1 MGLTK
6 LGIIGFT
13 DRGKWVS
20 GYKGTDK
27 SGTEYTGYKTND
39 IVITDDGIFRSKI
52 DNNTSEPTVTDTSK
66 WELWV
71 NKTYINHNTEAMTD
85 SMLPTDSFLIST
97 ADGMRRFKYEDMQA
111 LLCNNLLYPTI
122 TLEATSNPK
131 FNLTSLYMPQMYQ
144 KAMGGYMMKVKNGN
158 VYAAKLSPT
167 NWGYWED
174 GSPVDDA
181 SKYETMVRVPD
192 CYFKG
197 EGKKLTFGGLFP
209 VPGGNKFMSPNWVG
223 AYLMYVDN
231 NGIGH
236 SRPGVAPSHSRTMS
250 NFWSCAQKLGSN
262 FGLANYGF
270 QCLIEALYQV
280 SFGNLNSQSVI
291 GSGFQ
296 SSSWE
301 ACRDVPMGK
310 CISLG
315 DGSGKV
321 LYNDAT
327 LGNQYPVK
335 LFGFEDLWG
344 KLWEFRPGIRFY
356 MDGDTR
362 YAVVYS
368 GNQVSNTANGRKFT
382 IPSSANGEYITRKT
396 LGAYWDAFP
405 QAVGGGDSTYYCD
418 GFWAST
424 SGELLCVGGSADHGS
439 RCGLSSA
446 SSLGGFSDSGA
457 GVGARLAFY
466 GNPIIVSGSELMA
479 M

>member
-1 MGLTK
+1 MAVKLTEKKLVTSMTADQTFVVEVGGALRRLK
-6 LGIIGFT
+6 LGDLQKMVG
-13 DRGKWVS
+13 
-20 GYKGTDK
+20 
-27 SGTEYTGYKTND
+27 N
-39 IVITDDGIFRSKI
+39 
-52 DNNTSEPTVTDTSK
+52 
-66 WELWV
+66 EL
-71 NKTYINHNTEAMTD
+71 
-85 SMLPTDSFLIST
+85 F
-97 ADGMRRFKYEDMQA
+97 
-111 LLCNNLLYPTI
+111 YPTI
-122 TLEATSNPK
+122 TLEQSSNPQ
-131 FNLTSLYMPQMYQ
+131 FDLPTPFMANMYRQ
-144 KAMGGYMMKVKNGN
+144 QMGGYMMKTVGGV
-158 VYAAKLSPT
+158 VYAAKLDAR
-167 NWGYWED
+167 NWNYFAD
-174 GSPVDDA
+174 GSKVDDA
-181 SKYETMVRVPD
+181 SKYETMGRVPD
-192 CYFKG
+192 CHFKA
-197 EGKKLTFGGLFP
+197 EGKTMQFGGLFP
-209 VPGGNKFMSPNWVG
+209 IAGGHKFDSPNWVG
-223 AYLMYVDN
+223 AYKMFVDSS
-231 NGIGH
+231 GVGH
-236 SRPGVAPSHSRTMS
+236 SRPGVAPSHSKTMTE
-250 NFWSCAQKLGSN
+250 FWNCAQKLGSN

-327 LGNQYPVK
+327 IGNQYPVK

-396 LGAYWDAFP
+396 LGAYWDALP
-405 QAVGGGDSTYYCD
+405 QAVGGSDTTYYCD
-418 GFWAST
+418 GLWAST
-424 SGELLCVGGSADHGS
+424 GGELLYVGGNANDGS
-439 RCGLSSA
+439 PCGLSFAA
-446 SSLGGFSDSGA
+446 SHYGFSFSVS

-466 GNPIIVSGSELMA
+466 GNPTIVSGSELMA

>member
-1 MGLTK
+1 MGVKLTEKK
-6 LGIIGFT
+6 L
-13 DRGKWVS
+13 
-20 GYKGTDK
+20 
-27 SGTEYTGYKTND
+27 
-39 IVITDDGIFRSKI
+39 
-52 DNNTSEPTVTDTSK
+52 VT
-66 WELWV
+66 
-71 NKTYINHNTEAMTD
+71 AMNPDQT
-85 SMLPTDSFLIST
+85 FLIVV
-97 ADGMRRFKYEDMQA
+97 DGALRRLSLSDLQKMMG
-111 LLCNNLLYPTI
+111 NNIFYPTI
-122 TLEATSNPK
+122 TLEQSSNPK
-131 FNLTSLYMPQMYQ
+131 FDLPTPFMASMYQ
-144 KAMGGYMMKVKNGN
+144 RAMGGYMMKVVNGKA
-158 VYAAKLSPT
+158 YAAKLDPST
-167 NWGYWED
+167 WEFFAD
-174 GSPVDDA
+174 GTKVDDA
-181 SKYETMVRVPD
+181 SKYETMVHVPD
-192 CYFKG
+192 CHFKADN
-197 EGKKLTFGGLFP
+197 KTLQFGGLFP
-209 VPGGNKFMSPNWVG
+209 ISGGKTFDSPNWVG
-223 AYLMYVDN
+223 AYEMYVDGN
-231 NGIGH
+231 SVGH
-236 SRPGVAPSHSRTMS
+236 SRPNVSPSHSRTMS
-250 NFWSCAQKLGSN
+250 SFWSCAQKLGSK

-296 SSSWE
+296 HGNWE
-301 ACRDVPMGK
+301 ECRNVVMGK

-315 DGSGKV
+315 DGSGKI

-382 IPSSANGEYITRKT
+382 IPSSANGEFITRKT

-424 SGELLCVGGSADHGS
+424 SGELLYVVGRASYGSL
-439 RCGLSSA
+439 CGLSYARSDD
-446 SSLGGFSDSGA
+446 GFSVSWTSI
-457 GVGARLAFY
+457 GARLAFY
-466 GNPIIVSGSELMA
+466 GNPTIVSGSELMA

>member
-1 MGLTK
+1 MGVK
-6 LGIIGFT
+6 LSEKKIVSAMNT
-13 DRGKWVS
+13 DQ
-20 GYKGTDK
+20 T
-27 SGTEYTGYKTND
+27 
-39 IVITDDGIFRSKI
+39 
-52 DNNTSEPTVTDTSK
+52 
-66 WELWV
+66 
-71 NKTYINHNTEAMTD
+71 
-85 SMLPTDSFLIST
+85 FLIV
-97 ADGMRRFKYEDMQA
+97 ADSA
-111 LLCNNLLYPTI
+111 LCRLSLGDLQKMMGNNIFYPTI
-122 TLEATSNPK
+122 TLEQSSNPK
-131 FNLTSLYMPQMYQ
+131 FALPTPFMADMYQ
-144 KAMGGYMMKVKNGN
+144 RAMGGYMMKVVNGK
-158 VYAAKLSPT
+158 VFAAKLDVS
-167 NWGYWED
+167 NWEFFAD
-174 GSPVDDA
+174 GTKVDDA
-181 SKYETMVRVPD
+181 SKYETMVHVPD
-192 CYFKG
+192 CHFKA
-197 EGKKLTFGGLFP
+197 EGKTMQFGGLFP
-209 VPGGNKFMSPNWVG
+209 ISGGKTFDSPNWVG
-223 AYLMYVDN
+223 AYEMYVDG
-231 NGIGH
+231 NGVGH
-236 SRPGVAPSHSRTMS
+236 SRPNVTPKHSQTMS
-250 NFWSCAQKLGSN
+250 QFFAAAQKLGSN

-280 SFGNLNSQSVI
+280 SFGDLNSQSVI

-368 GNQVSNTANGRKFT
+368 GNRVSNTADGRKFT
-382 IPSSANGEYITRKT
+382 IPSSASGQYITKKT

-424 SGELLCVGGSADHGS
+424 TGELLFVGGPAGYGLL
-439 RCGLSSA
+439 CGLSYAASGDGFSA
-446 SSLGGFSDSGA
+446 SWA
-457 GVGARLAFY
+457 RIGARLAFY
-466 GNPIIVSGSELMA
+466 GNPTIVSGSELMA

>member
-1 MGLTK
+1 MSVKLTEK
-6 LGIIGFT
+6 KT
-13 DRGKWVS
+13 VS
-20 GYKGTDK
+20 AM
-27 SGTEYTGYKTND
+27 
-39 IVITDDGIFRSKI
+39 
-52 DNNTSEPTVTDTSK
+52 
-66 WELWV
+66 
-71 NKTYINHNTEAMTD
+71 NTEQT
-85 SMLPTDSFLIST
+85 FLIVV
-97 ADGMRRFKYEDMQA
+97 DGAIRRLSLGDLQKMMG
-111 LLCNNLLYPTI
+111 NNIFYPTI
-122 TLEATSNPK
+122 TLEQSSNPK
-131 FNLTSLYMPQMYQ
+131 FALPTPFMADMYQ
-144 KAMGGYMMKVKNGN
+144 RAMGGYMMKVVNGKA
-158 VYAAKLSPT
+158 YAAKLAHS
-167 NWGYWED
+167 NWEFFAD
-174 GSPVDDA
+174 GTKVDNA
-181 SKYETMVRVPD
+181 AKYETMVHVPD
-192 CYFKG
+192 CHFKADN
-197 EGKKLTFGGLFP
+197 KTLQFGGLFP
-209 VPGGNKFMSPNWVG
+209 ISGGKIFESPNWVG
-223 AYLMYVDN
+223 AYKISYDGNSVA
-231 NGIGH
+231 H
-236 SRPGVAPSHSRTMS
+236 SRPNVAPKHSQTMS
-250 NFWSCAQKLGSN
+250 QFFAAAQKLGSN

-382 IPSSANGEYITRKT
+382 IPSSANGEFITRKT

-424 SGELLCVGGSADHGS
+424 GGELLFVGGYAVDGS
-439 RCGLSSA
+439 LCGLSYANSFD
-446 SSLGGFSDSGA
+446 GFSSSGA
-457 GVGARLAFY
+457 NLGARLAFY

>member
-1 MGLTK
+1 MAVKLTEKKLVTSMTADQTFVVEVGGALRRLK
-6 LGIIGFT
+6 LGDLQKMVG
-13 DRGKWVS
+13 
-20 GYKGTDK
+20 
-27 SGTEYTGYKTND
+27 N
-39 IVITDDGIFRSKI
+39 
-52 DNNTSEPTVTDTSK
+52 
-66 WELWV
+66 EL
-71 NKTYINHNTEAMTD
+71 
-85 SMLPTDSFLIST
+85 F
-97 ADGMRRFKYEDMQA
+97 
-111 LLCNNLLYPTI
+111 YPTI
-122 TLEATSNPK
+122 TLEQSSNPQ
-131 FNLTSLYMPQMYQ
+131 FDLPTPFMANMYRQ
-144 KAMGGYMMKVKNGN
+144 QMGGYMMKPVGGV
-158 VYAAKLSPT
+158 VYAAKLDAG
-167 NWGYWED
+167 NWDYFAD
-174 GSPVDDA
+174 GSKVDDA
-181 SKYETMVRVPD
+181 SKYETMGRVPD
-192 CYFKG
+192 CHFKA
-197 EGKKLTFGGLFP
+197 EDKTMQFGGLFP
-209 VPGGNKFMSPNWVG
+209 IAGGHKFDSPNWVG
-223 AYLMYVDN
+223 AYEMFVDSS
-231 NGIGH
+231 GVGH
-236 SRPGVAPSHSRTMS
+236 SRPGVSPSHSRTMTE
-250 NFWSCAQKLGSN
+250 FWNCAQKLGSN

-280 SFGNLNSQSVI
+280 SFGNLNSQAVI

-382 IPSSANGEYITRKT
+382 IPTSANGEFITRKT
-396 LGAYWDAFP
+396 LGTYWDAFP

-418 GFWAST
+418 GYWALT
-424 SGELLCVGGSADHGS
+424 SGELLGVGGSANLGS
-439 RCGLSSA
+439 RCGLSYA
-446 SSLGGFSDSGA
+446 NSSNGFSYSWT
-457 GVGARLAFY
+457 VIGARLAFY
-466 GNPIIVSGSELMA
+466 GNPTIVSGSELMA

>member
-1 MGLTK
+1 MGVKLTEKK
-6 LGIIGFT
+6 L
-13 DRGKWVS
+13 
-20 GYKGTDK
+20 
-27 SGTEYTGYKTND
+27 
-39 IVITDDGIFRSKI
+39 
-52 DNNTSEPTVTDTSK
+52 VT
-66 WELWV
+66 
-71 NKTYINHNTEAMTD
+71 AMNPDQT
-85 SMLPTDSFLIST
+85 FLIVV
-97 ADGMRRFKYEDMQA
+97 DGALRRLSLSDLQKMMG
-111 LLCNNLLYPTI
+111 NNIFYPTI
-122 TLEATSNPK
+122 TLEQSSNPK
-131 FNLTSLYMPQMYQ
+131 FALPTPFMADMYQ
-144 KAMGGYMMKVKNGN
+144 RAMGGYMMKVVNGKS
-158 VYAAKLSPT
+158 YAAKLDPS
-167 NWGYWED
+167 NWEFFAD
-174 GSPVDDA
+174 GTKVDNA
-181 SKYETMVRVPD
+181 AKYETMVHVPD
-192 CYFKG
+192 CHFKADN
-197 EGKKLTFGGLFP
+197 KTLQFGGLFP
-209 VPGGNKFMSPNWVG
+209 IAGGKIFESPNWVG
-223 AYLMYVDN
+223 AYKISYDGNSVA
-231 NGIGH
+231 H
-236 SRPGVAPSHSRTMS
+236 SRPNVTPKHSQTMS
-250 NFWSCAQKLGSN
+250 QFFAAAQKLGSN

-280 SFGNLNSQSVI
+280 SFGNLNSQAVI

-296 SSSWE
+296 SSLLE

-344 KLWEFRPGIRFY
+344 KIWEFRPGIRFY

-382 IPSSANGEYITRKT
+382 IPSSANGEFITRKT

-424 SGELLCVGGSADHGS
+424 SGELLDVGGNAEYVS

-446 SSLGGFSDSGA
+446 SSTNGFSNSWKDI
-457 GVGARLAFY
+457 GARLAFY
-466 GNPIIVSGSELMA
+466 GNPTIVSGSELMA

>member
-1 MGLTK
+1 MGVKLTEK
-6 LGIIGFT
+6 QT
-13 DRGKWVS
+13 VS
-20 GYKGTDK
+20 AM
-27 SGTEYTGYKTND
+27 
-39 IVITDDGIFRSKI
+39 
-52 DNNTSEPTVTDTSK
+52 
-66 WELWV
+66 
-71 NKTYINHNTEAMTD
+71 NTEQT
-85 SMLPTDSFLIST
+85 FLIVV
-97 ADGMRRFKYEDMQA
+97 DGAIRRLSLGDLQKMMG
-111 LLCNNLLYPTI
+111 NNIFYPTI
-122 TLEATSNPK
+122 TLEQSSNPK
-131 FNLTSLYMPQMYQ
+131 FALPTPFMADMYQ
-144 KAMGGYMMKVKNGN
+144 RAMGGYMMKVVNGKA
-158 VYAAKLSPT
+158 YAAKLAHS
-167 NWGYWED
+167 NWEFFAD
-174 GSPVDDA
+174 GTKVDNA
-181 SKYETMVRVPD
+181 AKYETMVHVPD
-192 CYFKG
+192 CHFKADN
-197 EGKKLTFGGLFP
+197 KTLQFGGLFP
-209 VPGGNKFMSPNWVG
+209 ISGGKIFESPNWVG
-223 AYLMYVDN
+223 AYEMYVDGN
-231 NGIGH
+231 SVGH
-236 SRPGVAPSHSRTMS
+236 SRPNVSPSHSRTMS
-250 NFWSCAQKLGSN
+250 SFWSCAQKLGSN

-382 IPSSANGEYITRKT
+382 IPSSASGEYITRKT

-424 SGELLCVGGSADHGS
+424 SGELLYVGGVADDGS
-439 RCGLSSA
+439 QCGLSFA
-446 SSLGGFSDSGA
+446 SSYDGFSYSWA
-457 GVGARLAFY
+457 GIGARLAFY
-466 GNPIIVSGSELMA
+466 GNPTIVSGSELMA

>member
-1 MGLTK
+1 MSVKLTEK
-6 LGIIGFT
+6 KTVSAMNTEQTFLIVVDGAIRRLSLGDLQKIIG
-13 DRGKWVS
+13 
-20 GYKGTDK
+20 
-27 SGTEYTGYKTND
+27 NN
-39 IVITDDGIFRSKI
+39 IF
-52 DNNTSEPTVTDTSK
+52 
-66 WELWV
+66 
-71 NKTYINHNTEAMTD
+71 
-85 SMLPTDSFLIST
+85 
-97 ADGMRRFKYEDMQA
+97 
-111 LLCNNLLYPTI
+111 YPTI
-122 TLEATSNPK
+122 TLEQSSNPK
-131 FNLTSLYMPQMYQ
+131 FALPTPFMADMYQ
-144 KAMGGYMMKVKNGN
+144 RAMGGYMMKVVNGKA
-158 VYAAKLSPT
+158 YAAKLSPST
-167 NWGYWED
+167 WEFFAD
-174 GSPVDDA
+174 GTKVDNA
-181 SKYETMVRVPD
+181 AKYETMVHVPD
-192 CYFKG
+192 CHFKADN
-197 EGKKLTFGGLFP
+197 KTLQFGGLFP
-209 VPGGNKFMSPNWVG
+209 ISGGKTFDSPNWVG
-223 AYLMYVDN
+223 AYEMYVDGN
-231 NGIGH
+231 SVGH
-236 SRPGVAPSHSRTMS
+236 SRPNVSPSHSRTMS
-250 NFWSCAQKLGSN
+250 SFWSCAQKLGSK

-280 SFGNLNSQSVI
+280 SFGNLNSQAVI

-327 LGNQYPVK
+327 IGNQYPVK

-382 IPSSANGEYITRKT
+382 IPSSASGEYITRKT

-424 SGELLCVGGSADHGS
+424 SGELLYVGGAASNGS
-439 RCGLSSA
+439 LCGLSSA
-446 SSLGGFSDSGA
+446 SSGYGFSYSRTFI
-457 GVGARLAFY
+457 GARLAFY